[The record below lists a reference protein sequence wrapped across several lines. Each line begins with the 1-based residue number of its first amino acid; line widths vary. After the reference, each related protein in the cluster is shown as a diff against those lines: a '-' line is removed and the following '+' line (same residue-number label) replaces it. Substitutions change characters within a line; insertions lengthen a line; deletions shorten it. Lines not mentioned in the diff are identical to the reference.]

1 MGTRTR
7 IMIAAE
13 LAAEGL
19 SIWSIARQLDRHR
32 VTIGLG
38 LNAIR
43 IERLYASVA
52 EELRR
57 PHIFCKLPAF
67 VVPR

>member
-19 SIWSIARQLDRHR
+19 SIG
-32 VTIGLG
+32 T
-38 LNAIR
+38 
-43 IERLYASVA
+43 ET
-52 EELRR
+52 
-57 PHIFCKLPAF
+57 PHMFCKLPNF